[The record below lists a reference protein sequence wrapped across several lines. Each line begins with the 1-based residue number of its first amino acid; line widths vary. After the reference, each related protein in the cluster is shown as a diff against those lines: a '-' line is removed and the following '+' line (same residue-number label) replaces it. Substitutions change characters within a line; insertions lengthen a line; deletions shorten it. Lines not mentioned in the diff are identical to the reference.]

1 MSINYDER
9 IPNNVGLSA
18 DRRLQ
23 RALENWQPKFL
34 EWWNQM
40 GPSGFQTAEVYLRT
54 ATSVDAK
61 GWATFDYLK
70 MPDYRW
76 GIFLAEPVADR
87 KIGFGEHRG
96 EPVWQEVP
104 GEHRGVLRRLIVT
117 QGDTEPASVEQQRH
131 LGRTCPSLYDL
142 RNLFQVNVEEGRH
155 LWAMVYLL
163 QAYFGRDGREE
174 AEALLQRRSG
184 SADNPRILGAFN
196 ERTPD
201 WLSFFM
207 FTHFTDRDGKFQ
219 LASLAESGFDP
230 LSRTCRFM
238 LTEEAHHLFV
248 GETGIGRIIARSC
261 QLMREH
267 GTDRIGDY
275 GGIDLRI
282 IQKYL
287 NFHFSVSLDLFG
299 SELSTNAANYFSTS
313 LKGRFKESD
322 RNDDHR
328 LIESTYRVLRPQA
341 GAIIESEE
349 AALTALNESL
359 RDAYIADCTRALGRW
374 NKSIEDSGIDFCLT
388 LPHRGFRRAIGEFNG
403 VYVTPEGLPVSETE
417 WRARE
422 EQWLP
427 TQAEREFIG
436 SLMTP
441 VVEPGKFATW
451 IAPPPRGI
459 NHQSIDRDYVRHL
472 PIG

>member
-1 MSINYDER
+1 
-9 IPNNVGLSA
+9 
-18 DRRLQ
+18 
-23 RALENWQPKFL
+23 
-34 EWWNQM
+34 
-40 GPSGFQTAEVYLRT
+40 
-54 ATSVDAK
+54 
-61 GWATFDYLK
+61 
-70 MPDYRW
+70 
-76 GIFLAEPVADR
+76 
-87 KIGFGEHRG
+87 
-96 EPVWQEVP
+96 VWQEVP

-131 LGRTCPSLYDL
+131 LGLTCPSLYDL

-174 AEALLQRRSG
+174 AEALLERRSG

-267 GTDRIGDY
+267 RTDRIGDY
-275 GGIDLRI
+275 GGIDLAI
-282 IQKYL
+282 LQKYL

-299 SELSTNAANYFSTS
+299 SELSTNAANYFSTG
-313 LKGRFKESD
+313 LKGRYKESD

-328 LIESTYRVLRPQA
+328 LTESTYRVFKPRA
-341 GAIIESEE
+341 GTIIASEE
-349 AALTALNESL
+349 PALTALNESL
-359 RDAYIADCTRALGRW
+359 REAYIADCTRALLRW
-374 NKSIEDSGIDFCLT
+374 NKNIGDSGIDFRLT
-388 LPHRGFRRAIGEFNG
+388 LPHRGFRRAIGEFNE
-403 VYVTPEGLPVSETE
+403 VHVTPEGLPVSEAE

-436 SLMTP
+436 SLMSP
-441 VVEPGKFATW
+441 VVEPGKFASW

-459 NHQSIDRDYVRHL
+459 NHQAIGMDYVRHL
-472 PIG
+472 PAG